1 MMNIFLIIIKTC
13 QFLLVIFWN
22 KYLFVSLFIYV
33 AQKNIFFNVSLSCA
47 EPLAKAISGRKNS
60 ATILTSRH
68 EPYPRKIE
76 PLRVLMT
83 HEDIKTNLPILK
95 IVKYY

>member
-1 MMNIFLIIIKTC
+1 
-13 QFLLVIFWN
+13 
-22 KYLFVSLFIYV
+22 V
-33 AQKNIFFNVSLSCA
+33 AQKNIFFNVSRVKFRRRNSFGQRLALS
-47 EPLAKAISGRKNS
+47 KAISSSKLRKNS
-60 ATILTSRH
+60 APILGVTSCH
-68 EPYPRKIE
+68 EPYPKKICFFE